1 MTNSNG
7 AAMRSGSATLAYVA
21 AMLMLATLGIFV
33 HELGLDSISCAFFRC
48 LFGALALALF
58 CCWRGLF
65 VRANVSARNMRLAIF
80 SGALMVFNW
89 VSFFEAIGRVGI
101 TVATV
106 VFHVQPFFVIA
117 IGALLW
123 RERITAQQFA
133 WIGVGFGGLVLAC
146 GAAPGAPLAQ
156 HGYAIGIACTLGGA
170 LAYAGVTVTTRSMR
184 GMPPHL
190 IALTHCLVGVVA
202 LAAFVTLPADGIG
215 PARWGWMAGL
225 GLIPTALA
233 YVLIYGALP
242 AMGLASIA
250 VLTFVYPA
258 AAVGVDFLVYGHRPG
273 RFQIAGMGLIALAGL
288 GINLGWRWRLAPAP
302 PTSSPD
308 ERNTA

>member
-1 MTNSNG
+1 MSDSNG
-7 AAMRSGSATLAYVA
+7 AAVRGGTATLAYVA

-33 HELGLDSISCAFFRC
+33 HELGLDAISCAFFRC

-58 CCWRGLF
+58 CWRRGLF
-65 VRANVSARNMRLAIF
+65 ARANVSARNARLAVF
-80 SGALMVFNW
+80 SGVLMVLNW

-101 TVATV
+101 SVATV
-106 VFHVQPFFVIA
+106 VFHVQPFFVIV
-117 IGALLW
+117 IGALLF
-123 RERITAQQFA
+123 RERITAHQCA
-133 WIGVGFGGLVLAC
+133 WIGVGFGGLLLAC
-146 GAAPGAPLAQ
+146 GAAQGALSAR
-156 HGYAIGIACTLGGA
+156 HGYAIGIACTLTGA

-184 GMPPHL
+184 AMPPHL
-190 IALTHCLVGVVA
+190 IALSHCLVGVVA
-202 LAAFVTLPADGIG
+202 LAAFVTLPADGIAL
-215 PARWGWMAGL
+215 ARWGWMAGL

-242 AMGLASIA
+242 GMSLASIA

-273 RFQIAGMGLIALAGL
+273 LSQIAGMGLIALAGL
-288 GINLGWRWRLAPAP
+288 GVNLGWCWRPAPAP
-302 PTSSPD
+302 PPLD